1 MPRKPPPVSLR
12 KPPAPVDLDRAE
24 RFVRAVDEPPP
35 RPESSSVET
44 RPAVA
49 ATAHRE
55 PANAAATEP
64 ARAHHEPA
72 NEARSDRTKT
82 LADRPSNEVARP
94 ASKSLVERRDG
105 RALRRMTVYLPD
117 DLARELAVYCA
128 REDLDL
134 SAAVTESVRRL
145 LTNKNK

>member
-1 MPRKPPPVSLR
+1 MTRKPPPVSLR

-24 RFVRAVDEPPP
+24 RFVRAVDEAPP
-35 RPESSSVET
+35 RPESSSVKA
-44 RPAVA
+44 R
-49 ATAHRE
+49 
-55 PANAAATEP
+55 PANAPGARHEPATTTAAEP

-72 NEARSDRTKT
+72 TAAATDHTKP
-82 LADRPSNEVARP
+82 LVERPIDAVARP

-117 DLARELAVYCA
+117 DLARALAVYCA

-134 SAAVTESVRRL
+134 STAVTESVRRL
-145 LTNKNK
+145 LTNTNK